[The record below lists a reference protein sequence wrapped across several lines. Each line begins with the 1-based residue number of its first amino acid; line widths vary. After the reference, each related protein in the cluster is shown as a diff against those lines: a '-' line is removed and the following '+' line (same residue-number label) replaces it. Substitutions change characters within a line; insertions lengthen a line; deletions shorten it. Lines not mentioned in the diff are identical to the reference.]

1 MSQQASQGPNRSRAS
16 SPAPA
21 TWWLVLKREL
31 SQLWIGGRALN
42 LTLVYTVLVGFYAYS
57 MANDS
62 VLSMIPPQE
71 MVYEMVKAAMA
82 ASVFVGL
89 ILGADSLSGERERA
103 TLESLLLTPTSR
115 TQIVFGKFLAA
126 VSVWPVVFAISVPYW
141 KLLSQGHEVYGN
153 ALVWGGTFGSVLVPA
168 FTALGMFVSFWCN
181 TNKQSMFVTIGLY
194 LLFLLPTQLPGRAQT
209 GGVGMFFQWINPLQ
223 SPHMFL
229 ARTLVNNR
237 TPDES
242 WEWFTMPVLFAVVML
257 GLLFW
262 YAGPSL
268 RLEAGRAGGWSSSR
282 AAGWL
287 AVALLLG
294 GPGALPALA
303 QDEAAPQ
310 QEAAPQPAEAPAAS
324 DEQPL
329 KISID
334 MQAITVNAGTPIR
347 YNTVVTN
354 TGAASSPA
362 LIVAMN
368 IINLKGA
375 GEPVDPEDWSPQ
387 RTQYLDGLEPGA
399 ATTLSWRINAI
410 LDGDFMVYMVLIP
423 EPASP
428 EATSQPA
435 TSSGIHLT
443 VKPFTR
449 LNPGGVLP
457 YAIGG
462 PVVILAIILGIY
474 RMRRRK
480 LEAGD
485 AS

>member
-1 MSQQASQGPNRSRAS
+1 
-16 SPAPA
+16 
-21 TWWLVLKREL
+21 
-31 SQLWIGGRALN
+31 
-42 LTLVYTVLVGFYAYS
+42 
-57 MANDS
+57 
-62 VLSMIPPQE
+62 
-71 MVYEMVKAAMA
+71 
-82 ASVFVGL
+82 
-89 ILGADSLSGERERA
+89 
-103 TLESLLLTPTSR
+103 
-115 TQIVFGKFLAA
+115 VFGSL
-126 VSVWPVVFAISVPYW
+126 
-141 KLLSQGHEVYGN
+141 
-153 ALVWGGTFGSVLVPA
+153 LVPA

-237 TPDES
+237 TIDES
-242 WEWFTMPVLFAVVML
+242 LEWFTMPVLFALLML

-268 RLEAGRAGGWSSSR
+268 RLEAGKAGGFRLS
-282 AAGWL
+282 

-294 GPGALPALA
+294 GSGAAPALA
-303 QDEAAPQ
+303 QEAAPQ
-310 QEAAPQPAEAPAAS
+310 QEAAPAS
-324 DEQPL
+324 SPEQPV
-329 KISID
+329 KISINMD
-334 MQAITVNAGTPIR
+334 AATVNAGTPIR
-347 YNTVVTN
+347 YESVLTN
-354 TGAASSPA
+354 SAAVKSPP

-387 RTQYLDGLEPGA
+387 RTQYLDGLEPGGS
-399 ATTLSWRINAI
+399 TTLTWRVNAI
-410 LDGDFMVYMVLIP
+410 LDGDFMIYMVVIP

-428 EATSQPA
+428 ETTSHPA
-435 TSSGIHLT
+435 TSSGVHLT
-443 VKPFTR
+443 VQPFTR

-462 PVVILAIILGIY
+462 PIVILAIILGIY

-485 AS
+485 AP

>member
-1 MSQQASQGPNRSRAS
+1 MNERQANPKNSEPPPSA
-16 SPAPA
+16 
-21 TWWLVLKREL
+21 WWVVFTREL

-42 LTLVYTVLVGFYAYS
+42 LTLLYTVLVGLYAYT

-115 TQIVFGKFLAA
+115 TQIVLGKFLAA
-126 VSVWPVVFAISVPYW
+126 VSPWPVVFAISVPYW
-141 KLLSQGHEVYGN
+141 KLMSQGNEVFGL
-153 ALVWGGTFGSVLVPA
+153 AVFWGGIFGSLLAPA

-181 TNKQSMFVTIGLY
+181 TNKQSMFVSIGTY

-209 GGVGMFFQWINPLQ
+209 GSVGMFFQWINPLQ

-242 WEWFTMPVLFAVVML
+242 WEWFTMPIIFGVLML
-257 GLLFW
+257 ALLFW
-262 YAGPSL
+262 YASPGL
-268 RLEAGRAGGWSSSR
+268 RLEAGRPGGLGWSWGR
-282 AAGWL
+282 TAGL
-287 AVALLLG
+287 SAVLLLG
-294 GPGALPALA
+294 YPGVFAALA
-303 QDEAAPQ
+303 QEVAPQ
-310 QEAAPQPAEAPAAS
+310 QPPAPTGSP
-324 DEQPL
+324 EQPL
-329 KISID
+329 KIAID
-334 MQAITVNAGTPIR
+334 MDATTVNAGTAIR
-347 YNTVVTN
+347 YNSVVTN
-354 TGAASSPA
+354 TGAVKSPP

-368 IINLKGA
+368 IINLKGS

-387 RTQYLDGLEPGA
+387 RTQYLDGLEAGA
-399 ATTLSWRINAI
+399 STDLSWRINAI
-410 LDGDFMVYMVLIP
+410 LDGNFMVYMVLIP
-423 EPASP
+423 EPGSP
-428 EATSQPA
+428 EQTSHPA

-462 PVVILAIILGIY
+462 PIVILALILTIY
-474 RMRRRK
+474 RIRRRGT
-480 LEAGD
+480 ESA
-485 AS
+485 A